1 MRKALGA
8 LLLILPSL
16 LFAMGGQPTVSTLIP
31 AKLVDKTGKVHQ
43 TVSLVCNDRTYFT
56 FKDGAVEVKVPFE
69 KIKKLV
75 VLEKKGEDLKV
86 KVIFK
91 DNNSKV
97 FLIPANTICTGATKY
112 GSLEV
117 YLEDLKK
124 IEFLNTDSQKGEE
137 S

>member
-1 MRKALGA
+1 
-8 LLLILPSL
+8 
-16 LFAMGGQPTVSTLIP
+16 MGGQPTVSTLIP